1 MLCDFKN
8 KRREGSGEE
17 DMNEKGKKEERRG
30 KRELGKKDDTCNRKL
45 E

>member
-17 DMNEKGKKEERRG
+17 DMNKKGKKEERRG
-30 KRELGKKDDTCNRKL
+30 ERELGKKDDTCNRKL

>member
-30 KRELGKKDDTCNRKL
+30 ERELGKKDDTCNRKL